1 MSIEVA
7 RKIERATGLSAKW
20 LLQLDLNYRFAHYE
34 PEDDDGVTRFSWAT
48 S

>member
-1 MSIEVA
+1 MA

-20 LLQLDLNYRFAHYE
+20 LLQLDLNYQFAHHDDE
-34 PEDDDGVTRFSWAT
+34 EDDGVTRFSWET